1 MERLAFIKYLYTFGM
16 EQSRKTEPFAWT
28 SVLTFHDA
36 IELYLELAAEHL
48 DVSKRLK
55 ELAFMQYWDL
65 LNPALIKK
73 GRRELTQKI
82 VMDKL
87 NEARVSFKHHGIP
100 PSKSIIEDLRPYV
113 TNFLEENTPNIF
125 DIEFSSIS
133 LIELVKCQ
141 AAKDTLKEA
150 QRLLKDDKTEEVL
163 DKTALAFV
171 QLIDDYENRKKDE
184 FGRSPFF
191 FGKSMTF
198 LSSFHMGIPHR
209 DKLADFVDH
218 VKESIE
224 AIQESVKVLSLG
236 LDYRRYARFHLLTPV
251 VLRLWAGEGKMNYSL
266 SRISKIVPTKED
278 AQYCIDFV
286 VESAVTL
293 QAFDF
298 EVRRKTPLLMTYVDQ
313 CVLSREAE
321 KNVTLDLLLMHQK
334 HAGKVKH
341 INSLH
346 VNKL

>member
-1 MERLAFIKYLYTFGM
+1 M
-16 EQSRKTEPFAWT
+16 EQSRKTEPFVWT

-36 IELYLELAAEHL
+36 VELYLELVAEHL

-55 ELAFMQYWDL
+55 ELTFMQYWDV
-65 LNPALIKK
+65 LNPALTRK
-73 GRRELTQKI
+73 GKRELTQKI
-82 VMDKL
+82 AMDKL

-100 PSKSIIEDLRPYV
+100 PSKSTIEDIRSYV

-125 DIEFSSIS
+125 DIEFSNIS
-133 LIELVKCQ
+133 LIELIKCQ
-141 AAKDTLKEA
+141 VAKNTLREA
-150 QRLLKDDKTEEVL
+150 QRLLREDKIEEVL
-163 DKTALAFV
+163 DNTAIAFA

-191 FGKSMTF
+191 FGKSMAF

-236 LDYRRYARFHLLTPV
+236 LDYRRYARFHLLTPI
-251 VLRLWAGEGKMNYSL
+251 VLRLWAGEGKMNYNL
-266 SRISKIVPTKED
+266 SRISRIIPAKED

-286 VESAVTL
+286 IESAVEL
-293 QAFDF
+293 QEFDF
-298 EVRRKTPLLMTYVDQ
+298 EVRRKKD
-313 CVLSREAE
+313 A
-321 KNVTLDLLLMHQK
+321 TLDDLQ
-334 HAGKVKH
+334 
-341 INSLH
+341 
-346 VNKL
+346 

>member
-1 MERLAFIKYLYTFGM
+1 MDDNGVMERLAFIRYLYFLGV
-16 EQSRKTEPFAWT
+16 EQSRIAEPFSRA
-28 SVLTFHDA
+28 SVLMFHDA
-36 IELYLELAAEHL
+36 IELYLELAAEHM

-55 ELAFMQYWDL
+55 ELTFMQYWDV
-65 LNPALIKK
+65 LNPALAKK
-73 GRRELTQKI
+73 GKRELTQKI
-82 VMDKL
+82 AMDKL

-100 PSKSIIEDLRPYV
+100 PSKSIIEDLRSHV

-125 DIEFSSIS
+125 DTEFSSIS
-133 LIELVKCQ
+133 LIELVECQ
-141 AAKDTLKEA
+141 TAKDTLREA
-150 QRLLKDDKTEEVL
+150 QRLLKDDKIEEVL

-198 LSSFHMGIPHR
+198 LSSFHMGFSHR

-236 LDYRRYARFHLLTPV
+236 LDYRRYARFHLLTPI
-251 VLRLWAGEGKMNYSL
+251 VLRLWAGGGGKVNYNL
-266 SRISKIVPTKED
+266 SRISRIIPTKED

-286 VESAVTL
+286 IESAVKL
-293 QAFDF
+293 QEFDF
-298 EVRRKTPLLMTYVDQ
+298 EVRKKKD
-313 CVLSREAE
+313 A
-321 KNVTLDLLLMHQK
+321 TLDDLR
-334 HAGKVKH
+334 
-341 INSLH
+341 
-346 VNKL
+346 